1 MPFAEVLPLSETQGT
16 SCRKGWM
23 RPCSAGGSH
32 ERSPGCHLTLCGS
45 PPVLKMASVTQKAPK
60 VGHITRLRSF
70 LWAFAQVLQLHFVLS
85 PSLWRW
91 PLPGA
96 VLSSS
101 CLALWT
107 QACWAGLMGGPLPK
121 HSPALSWHILRS
133 YKKAHGDALW
143 MGRSATNTKQMLWAL
158 EREEKWHVQNHGQ
171 KQEQKQDFLTYL
183 QLSYLYCCFL
193 NLIFSLDNS
202 LPFPNVFSPMVN
214 TL

>member
-45 PPVLKMASVTQKAPK
+45 PPVLKMASVTQKAPE

-107 QACWAGLMGGPLPK
+107 RHAEQGWWEVHFRSTILPWADIFCDPTRRLMGM
-121 HSPALSWHILRS
+121 HSEW
-133 YKKAHGDALW
+133 GDLL
-143 MGRSATNTKQMLWAL
+143 QI
-158 EREEKWHVQNHGQ
+158 QNRCYG
-171 KQEQKQDFLTYL
+171 L
-183 QLSYLYCCFL
+183 
-193 NLIFSLDNS
+193 
-202 LPFPNVFSPMVN
+202 
-214 TL
+214 